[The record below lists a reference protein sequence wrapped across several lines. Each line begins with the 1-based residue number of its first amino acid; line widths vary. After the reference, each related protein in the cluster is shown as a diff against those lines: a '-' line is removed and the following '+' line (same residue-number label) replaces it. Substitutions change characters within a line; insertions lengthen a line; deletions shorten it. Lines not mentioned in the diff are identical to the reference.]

1 MKIFKN
7 INKSGKCTICGKNTD
22 GEVVIIPIDGTEDGH
37 NVRCE
42 QVHISCLDLRM
53 EKQYDGEDTIIYQI
67 FRMAE

>member
-7 INKSGKCTICGKNTD
+7 INKSGKCAICGEKTD
-22 GEVVIIPIDGTEDGH
+22 GKVVLIPIDGTEDGH
-37 NVRCE
+37 NVQCE

-53 EKQYDGEDTIIYQI
+53 RKQYDGEDTIIYQI